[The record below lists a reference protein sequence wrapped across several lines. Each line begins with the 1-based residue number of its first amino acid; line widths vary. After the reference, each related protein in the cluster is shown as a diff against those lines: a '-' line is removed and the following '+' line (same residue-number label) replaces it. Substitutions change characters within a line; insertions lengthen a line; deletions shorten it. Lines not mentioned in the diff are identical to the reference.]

1 MRSWFQHPVCQWG
14 LSTIQGGC
22 RGHGMRVTCC
32 SSLRLSS
39 SQMPKVPFAKSTDT
53 RALPRAAGFP
63 APLTRSSAAG
73 GAKCILLTGPCI
85 PAHSLDTHNGWLE
98 TP

>member
-22 RGHGMRVTCC
+22 RGHGMRITCC

-39 SQMPKVPFAKSTDT
+39 SQMPKVPFANSTDT
-53 RALPRAAGFP
+53 RALPRAAGVP
-63 APLTRSSAAG
+63 SAPHQVFRCRRGKVYPPYRALHPST
-73 GAKCILLTGPCI
+73 
-85 PAHSLDTHNGWLE
+85 
-98 TP
+98 